1 MKKKLCMFRLLEPAN
16 HLTRPDALFIEFF
29 EIKWVIKEYAQVSD
43 APAFTCLSYAW
54 GKGKVENPLSVEQ
67 QMSTRTI
74 QAIET
79 AISVLQSKEN
89 WARNISFS
97 HDGDSL
103 NEAAGQAAAVNASQ
117 AFWVDALCVPS
128 DDPARTVCLQSM
140 GEIFS
145 SAYQV
150 LVVLREQCSDAIQN
164 VSQTEKLT
172 SSDLSILEEEDWVS
186 RVWTYQEAV
195 NSSRLYFG
203 VEGNED
209 AIVSGN
215 EFLNMIM
222 TAIDVYKAANNL
234 DKLAW
239 EKQSPKLRSLERLL
253 ADYMM
258 ADFATRSAY
267 QVMSV
272 MENRCSER
280 VDDHFYA
287 MVGSITTTTEQFE
300 GDEKLEPS
308 EFFMRSCERKGDF
321 SFLYSGAPRS
331 DILGSR
337 WRPLEGRFRA
347 LLPYLITL
355 GATEAGRKELT
366 HLELDSMYRL
376 EPGAIKSDGL
386 KAARWFVEDKS
397 EISSPDNVAKQI
409 LKRLRILGFS
419 GCGEYLE
426 LENGFFFSQS
436 EPLKSDNIFAAVS
449 HNIHWVTGGPGLLLR
464 ANSSDIDDFFDVGV
478 FIGQRPKSG
487 TRIMVG

>member
-1 MKKKLCMFRLLEPAN
+1 MFRLLEPAN
-16 HLTRPDALFIEFF
+16 HLTPPDASFIELF
-29 EIKWVIKEYAQVSD
+29 EKKWVIKEYAQVSD
-43 APAFTCLSYAW
+43 APAFTCISYAW
-54 GKGKVENPLSVEQ
+54 GKGKVENPVCVEQ
-67 QMSTRTI
+67 HMSIRTI
-74 QAIET
+74 RALET
-79 AISVLQSKEN
+79 AINVSQSKEN
-89 WARNISFS
+89 WGRNISFS
-97 HDGDSL
+97 HDGNSL
-103 NEAAGQAAAVNASQ
+103 KEAAGQAAAVNASQ
-117 AFWVDALCVPS
+117 AFWVDALCVPF
-128 DDPARTVCLQSM
+128 DEPGRTVCLQRM

-164 VSQTEKLT
+164 ASQTEKLT
-172 SSDLSILEEEDWVS
+172 SSDLSILEKEDWVS

-222 TAIDVYKAANNL
+222 TAIEVYKADNNL

-287 MVGSITTTTEQFE
+287 MVGSITTTTERVE
-300 GDEKLEPS
+300 GDETLEPS

-321 SFLYSGAPRS
+321 SFLYCGAPRS
-331 DILGSR
+331 EEVASG
-337 WRPLEGRFRA
+337 WRPIEGRFPA
-347 LLPYLITL
+347 LLPDLITL
-355 GATEAGRKELT
+355 GSSQAGRRELT
-366 HLELDSMYRL
+366 HLQLDSMYRL
-376 EPGAIKSDGL
+376 VSGTITLDGIS
-386 KAARWFVEDKS
+386 AARWFVEDKS
-397 EISSPDNVAKQI
+397 ETSSPNDVARQI
-409 LKRLRILGFS
+409 LNRLRTLGFS
-419 GCGEYLE
+419 GCGEHLE
-426 LENGFFFSQS
+426 FETGFFFPQK
-436 EPLKSDNIFAAVS
+436 EPLNSDDIFAAVS

>member
-16 HLTRPDALFIEFF
+16 HLTPPDASFIELF

-43 APAFTCLSYAW
+43 APEFTCISYAW
-54 GKGKVENPLSVEQ
+54 GKEKVENPPCVEQ
-67 QMSTRTI
+67 LMSTRTI
-74 QAIET
+74 RAIET
-79 AISVLQSKEN
+79 AISVSQLKEN

-97 HDGDSL
+97 HDGDPL
-103 NEAAGQAAAVNASQ
+103 REAAGQAAAVNASQ

-128 DDPARTVCLQSM
+128 DEPARTVCLQSM

-164 VSQTEKLT
+164 ASQTEKLK
-172 SSDLSILEEEDWVS
+172 SSDLSTLEKEDWVS

-195 NSSRLYFG
+195 NSSRLYFV

-280 VDDHFYA
+280 VDDYFYA
-287 MVGSITTTTEQFE
+287 MVGSITTTTERVE
-300 GDEKLEPS
+300 GDEKLVPS

-321 SFLYSGAPRS
+321 SFLYSSAPRS
-331 DILGSR
+331 EEVASG
-337 WRPLEGRFRA
+337 WRPIQGRFSA
-347 LLPYLITL
+347 LLPDLITL
-355 GATEAGRKELT
+355 GSSEVGRKELT
-366 HLELDSMYRL
+366 HLQLDNMYRL
-376 EPGAIKSDGL
+376 VLGPITSDGL

-397 EISSPDNVAKQI
+397 DTSSSGNVATQI
-409 LKRLRILGFS
+409 LKRLR
-419 GCGEYLE
+419 
-426 LENGFFFSQS
+426 
-436 EPLKSDNIFAAVS
+436 AVS
-449 HNIHWVTGGPGLLLR
+449 ANRVGAR
-464 ANSSDIDDFFDVGV
+464 A
-478 FIGQRPKSG
+478 
-487 TRIMVG
+487 